1 MMSLTAFSQNA
12 TVSKLVCFPDTV
24 AKKIAIDLVKGD
36 SAIAVLKET
45 QNLVKHF
52 EDLSI
57 ANQRMINTYGK
68 KVEIYQEQIDLYK
81 SKEQHYINI
90 QTVLESDVKK
100 FKRRNTYFKISV
112 GVLTVTTVLGFIIQ

>member
-1 MMSLTAFSQNA
+1 MSLTAFSQNA

>member
-1 MMSLTAFSQNA
+1 MSLTAFSQNV

-57 ANQRMINTYGK
+57 ANQLMINTYGK
-68 KVEIYQEQIDLYK
+68 KVEIYEEQIDLYK
-81 SKEQHYINI
+81 TKERHYINI
-90 QTVLESDVKK
+90 QTGLESDVKK

-112 GVLTVTTVLGFIIQ
+112 GVLTFTTVLGFIIR